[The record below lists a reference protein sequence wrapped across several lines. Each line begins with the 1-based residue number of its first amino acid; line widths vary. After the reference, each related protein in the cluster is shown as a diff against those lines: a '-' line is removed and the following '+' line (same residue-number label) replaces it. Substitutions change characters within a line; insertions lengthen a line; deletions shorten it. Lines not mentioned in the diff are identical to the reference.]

1 MMSNKNKKRSN
12 PDTPKMCLYCENA
25 TVISDDDN
33 VLCSL
38 KGIVN
43 KEYSCKKFIYD
54 PLKRIPAPI
63 PPLPKL
69 SEDDVLI

>member
-1 MMSNKNKKRSN
+1 MLKKNKKHTN

-25 TVISDDDN
+25 TIISDDDN

-43 KEYSCKKFIYD
+43 KEYRCKKCIYD
-54 PLKRIPAPI
+54 PLKRIPTPI
-63 PPLPKL
+63 PSMPKL
-69 SEDDVLI
+69 SEDDILI

>member
-1 MMSNKNKKRSN
+1 MFKKKKKGST

-43 KEYSCKKFIYD
+43 KEYSCNKCIYD
-54 PLKRIPAPI
+54 PLKRIPTPI
-63 PPLPKL
+63 PPMPKL
-69 SEDDVLI
+69 SEEDIII